1 MAKGEKMRRHSEI
14 RQTVIKSI
22 NDYGTGGGARVASV
36 VPPKE
41 RARTANKGTFQML

>member
-1 MAKGEKMRRHSEI
+1 MVKGEKMRRHCEI

-22 NDYGTGGGARVASV
+22 NDYGKGGGDASV